1 MSWVSKTS
9 FDPSVKKW
17 SYSKIIKFFGE
28 NKGAE
33 VAEHFGIK
41 KKTTKKGEE

>member
-1 MSWVSKTS
+1 MSWIEKTS

-28 NKGAE
+28 DKGEA
-33 VAEHFGIK
+33 VAEKFGIK
-41 KKTTKKGEE
+41 KEKKTKSKD